1 MYEMLE
7 AIREEDD
14 VTERLNLID
23 NFKEE
28 HGVYPDGNIFI
39 EHGFER
45 YGNKMNILEALN
57 EFKKDECSD
66 KIDVDVTVGECRF
79 VSRRCHESFF
89 EFKGKKHG
97 FDELINYSTEIHDMM
112 DDSKF
117 IIGEIKK
124 NPVVLKFYLVYHL
137 NVLGDDV
144 DKIQDVLVYFMES
157 SLLELLENNITQHIT
172 SVSDWIKSLNHDEVE
187 EVHYILNH

>member
-1 MYEMLE
+1 
-7 AIREEDD
+7 
-14 VTERLNLID
+14 
-23 NFKEE
+23 
-28 HGVYPDGNIFI
+28 
-39 EHGFER
+39 
-45 YGNKMNILEALN
+45 
-57 EFKKDECSD
+57 
-66 KIDVDVTVGECRF
+66 
-79 VSRRCHESFF
+79 
-89 EFKGKKHG
+89 
-97 FDELINYSTEIHDMM
+97 MM

-172 SVSDWIKSLNHDEVE
+172 SISDWIKSLKHDEVE